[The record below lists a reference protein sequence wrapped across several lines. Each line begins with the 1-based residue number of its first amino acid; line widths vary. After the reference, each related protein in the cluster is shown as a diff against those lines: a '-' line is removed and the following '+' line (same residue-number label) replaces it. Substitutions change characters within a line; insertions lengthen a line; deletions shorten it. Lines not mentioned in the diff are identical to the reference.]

1 METKLIDAHIHLDFY
16 TTEEQK
22 QIIESLDKH
31 QIEGLITVSQNLKS
45 AKSNLALS
53 KTYCTIQPAFGY
65 HPEQTLPSE
74 KEIVQLTEFILTQEQ
89 DMVAI
94 GEVGLP
100 YYLRQE
106 TDLKL
111 EEYINLLEHFIMLAK
126 RTKKPIILHA
136 VYEDAPVVCS
146 LLEKHSIDKA
156 HFHWFKGDDK
166 TMQRMLT
173 NGYFISVTPD
183 IVYKPKIQRIAKQY
197 PLEQLMVETDGPW
210 PFSGPFENKR
220 THPKMLHESI
230 KVIAH
235 LKQIDRTAVYQQ
247 IYENTRSFFTL

>member
-1 METKLIDAHIHLDFY
+1 MEIKLIDAHIHLDLY

-22 QIIESLDKH
+22 QMIESLDKH
-31 QIEGLITVSQNLKS
+31 NIEGLITVSQNLKS

-53 KTYCTIQPAFGY
+53 KASRTIRPAFGY
-65 HPEQTLPSE
+65 HPEQALPSE
-74 KEIVQLTEFILTQEQ
+74 QEIVQLTEFILRHEH
-89 DMVAI
+89 DLIAI

-106 TDLKL
+106 TSLKL
-111 EEYINLLEHFIMLAK
+111 EAYTELLEHFIILAK
-126 RTKKPIILHA
+126 RINKPIILHA
-136 VYEDAPVVCS
+136 VYEDAPVVCA

-183 IVYKPKIQRIAKQY
+183 IVYKSKIQGIAKQY

-220 THPKMLHESI
+220 THPKMMHASV
-230 KVIAH
+230 KVIANV
-235 LKQIDRTAVYQQ
+235 KQIDETAVYQQ
-247 IYENTRSFFTL
+247 LYENTRSFFEL